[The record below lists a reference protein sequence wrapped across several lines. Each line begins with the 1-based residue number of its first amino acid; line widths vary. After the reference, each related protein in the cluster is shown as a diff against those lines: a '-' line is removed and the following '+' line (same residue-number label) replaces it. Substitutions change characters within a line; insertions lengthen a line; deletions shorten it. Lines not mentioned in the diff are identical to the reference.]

1 MTEPKIKNAVIE
13 SASLGFGDRGFLDA
27 WLTLDYS
34 GSGQGFGGY
43 TLYLPEGFSHHNLMS
58 PAGHFLFRVMQ
69 IAGVE
74 SWDKLKG
81 RSIRVRA
88 THNGVEA
95 IGHIVKDDWFCPKDD
110 FAVMKEQEK

>member
-1 MTEPKIKNAVIE
+1 MSEPEIKNAVIE

-27 WLTLDYS
+27 WLNLSYG

-43 TLYLPEGFSHHNLMS
+43 TLYLPKSFDHHKLES
-58 PAGHFLFRVMQ
+58 VAGHFLFRIMEV
-69 IAGVE
+69 AGVE

-81 RSIRVRA
+81 RTIRVRA
-88 THNGVEA
+88 NHTGVEA

-110 FAVMKEQEK
+110 FAALNK